1 MDEPEGN
8 ASNYGSY
15 RGNLQNWAWRI
26 NQYGGQSFIHK
37 GYYEYVGTGKGY
49 FSVEAG
55 KMVKK
60 GVDSGEYI
68 WHTVNSFEASRYD
81 GIEFNDDIADAAAEV
96 GERIYTTRTSYNA
109 KLDDSGFNDDG

>member
-1 MDEPEGN
+1 
-8 ASNYGSY
+8 
-15 RGNLQNWAWRI
+15 
-26 NQYGGQSFIHK
+26 
-37 GYYEYVGTGKGY
+37 
-49 FSVEAG
+49 
-55 KMVKK
+55 MVKK

-109 KLDDSGFNDDG
+109 KLDGSDSMMMVDRWFKSAVCIRCIQIRRIFSRIRS